1 MMRRLYCLREAMQ
14 VAHDHRGGRA
24 NAGDDAFPA
33 QAAWGMH
40 NLFA

>member
-1 MMRRLYCLREAMQ
+1 MQ
-14 VAHDHRGGRA
+14 VAHDHRGELA
-24 NAGDDAFPA
+24 NAGDDAFLA

>member
-1 MMRRLYCLREAMQ
+1 MMRRLHCPGKAMQ
-14 VAHDHRGGRA
+14 AAHDHRSGLA
-24 NAGDDAFPA
+24 SAGDDAFPP